1 MTKKM
6 TYVNAIDRAIEGTI
20 TPEVIE
26 KLEALKKSL
35 VRKNG
40 TERKPTAKQK
50 ENAEVRA
57 VIVDYI
63 NENYVEGTEGF
74 TVTDL
79 IKTVPE
85 IEGKSNQYVSAI
97 LRQAILAN
105 EVSKGS
111 VKRRTYFAPVGVY
124 EPKVEG

>member
-6 TYVNAIDRAIEGTI
+6 TYVNAIERAIEGTI

-26 KLEALKKSL
+26 KLEALKASL
-35 VRKNG
+35 QRKNG
-40 TERKPTAKQK
+40 AERKPTAKQE
-50 ENAEVRA
+50 ENAKVRA
-57 VIVDYI
+57 TIVEFI
-63 NENYVEGTEGF
+63 NENYEEDSNGF

-79 IKTVPE
+79 LKTIPE

-97 LRQAILAN
+97 LRQAVLAN

-111 VKRRTYFAPVGVY
+111 VKRRTYFAPAGVY
-124 EPKVEG
+124 ITKVEG